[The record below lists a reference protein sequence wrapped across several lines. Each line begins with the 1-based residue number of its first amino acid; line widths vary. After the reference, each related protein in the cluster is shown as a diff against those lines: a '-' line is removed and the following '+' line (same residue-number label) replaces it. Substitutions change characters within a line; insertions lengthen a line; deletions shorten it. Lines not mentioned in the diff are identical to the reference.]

1 MKPVRTDWCLTLE
14 DLYRWVDPAKW
25 NITNKFAKSHKA
37 NEKWD
42 YCAQVLVYFLILVI
56 NDIIDNNVTFE
67 IPCVGKKEA
76 RIYVKCYSDE
86 EFTKIYKNGGFKGID
101 YIKSGFKGYAF
112 MFQWKYN
119 NQPLK
124 EKPIYIDRTTKAKF
138 YENINNGKQYY

>member
-1 MKPVRTDWCLTLE
+1 
-14 DLYRWVDPAKW
+14 
-25 NITNKFAKSHKA
+25 
-37 NEKWD
+37 
-42 YCAQVLVYFLILVI
+42 VLVYFLILVI

-112 MFQWKYN
+112 MFQ
-119 NQPLK
+119 
-124 EKPIYIDRTTKAKF
+124 
-138 YENINNGKQYY
+138 